1 MGSAA
6 RTAKLVAVTLFLF
19 SAINCGALF
28 LILARAFL
36 FWNVPL
42 RLKVDVQIQHLFLS
56 LFTYMIERNAN
67 IRVVTTGDAIPER
80 ESAMIISNHLNQDW
94 VRGCV
99 GAVCRWDTCVWGCA
113 LSDARVHDVMGT
125 QGGRE
130 CGWAPMKRGGACR
143 HARAT
148 RDSPRRR
155 RAPSDGG
162 AGLCVCVCVCVCGPP
177 RVSFPVPLRALRASV
192 LSHQS
197 YPHLSACAWTADDAP
212 SQSKPRCIP
221 H

>member
-1 MGSAA
+1 MPSCGSSTTAPALSKIMGSAV

-94 VRGCV
+94 VRAHGCRV
-99 GAVCRWDTCVWGCA
+99 
-113 LSDARVHDVMGT
+113 ARTMH
-125 QGGRE
+125 
-130 CGWAPMKRGGACR
+130 AC
-143 HARAT
+143 T
-148 RDSPRRR
+148 M
-155 RAPSDGG
+155 
-162 AGLCVCVCVCVCGPP
+162 L
-177 RVSFPVPLRALRASV
+177 
-192 LSHQS
+192 
-197 YPHLSACAWTADDAP
+197 
-212 SQSKPRCIP
+212 
-221 H
+221 

>member
-1 MGSAA
+1 MGSAV

-94 VRGCV
+94 VRAHTGV
-99 GAVCRWDTCVWGCA
+99 G
-113 LSDARVHDVMGT
+113 
-125 QGGRE
+125 
-130 CGWAPMKRGGACR
+130 
-143 HARAT
+143 
-148 RDSPRRR
+148 
-155 RAPSDGG
+155 
-162 AGLCVCVCVCVCGPP
+162 
-177 RVSFPVPLRALRASV
+177 LRARCSRARCYKRAHGCRV
-192 LSHQS
+192 ARTMH
-197 YPHLSACAWTADDAP
+197 ACTML
-212 SQSKPRCIP
+212 
-221 H
+221 

>member
-1 MGSAA
+1 MGSAV

-94 VRGCV
+94 VRAHGCV
-99 GAVCRWDTCVWGCA
+99 GLRAR
-113 LSDARVHDVMGT
+113 ARVHDVIAYA
-125 QGGRE
+125 
-130 CGWAPMKRGGACR
+130 GWKRVWVGARDETRR
-143 HARAT
+143 HVSARARNT
-148 RDSPRRR
+148 R
-155 RAPSDGG
+155 
-162 AGLCVCVCVCVCGPP
+162 
-177 RVSFPVPLRALRASV
+177 
-192 LSHQS
+192 
-197 YPHLSACAWTADDAP
+197 
-212 SQSKPRCIP
+212 
-221 H
+221 

>member
-94 VRGCV
+94 VRGCCVSLGTRVYMGLRAFRCTRARCYGDAGWKRVWV
-99 GAVCRWDTCVWGCA
+99 GANETRR
-113 LSDARVHDVMGT
+113 RVS
-125 QGGRE
+125 
-130 CGWAPMKRGGACR
+130 
-143 HARAT
+143 ARARNT
-148 RDSPRRR
+148 R
-155 RAPSDGG
+155 
-162 AGLCVCVCVCVCGPP
+162 
-177 RVSFPVPLRALRASV
+177 
-192 LSHQS
+192 
-197 YPHLSACAWTADDAP
+197 
-212 SQSKPRCIP
+212 
-221 H
+221 